1 MRVSLVVLTKDNP
14 EELTDTLSSIYSQ
27 LPNFDGDA
35 NQSLEVVVV
44 DSSVDHQ
51 SKDLFCRYGNSNID
65 FLYRYDFPPQGI
77 FSGMNL
83 GLAASTGN
91 WILFLNSGD
100 AFFDVTSLSRL
111 LQCCLDFRV
120 CNGFYPT
127 AVFGQALI
135 CPTPCSSCDPWL
147 VPDPA
152 VHSIRR
158 WLSIYYPNHQSLL
171 VSGSWARA
179 HPFRPEAPQS
189 ADRVWMRDALSN
201 PLHVAYLA
209 EPVVRFSLGGVSSGL
224 PDWTT
229 LMVRLLEPTRTWYE
243 KFFEIVK
250 FMLRPWA
257 RYYPKLMALRS
268 RFIGRLV

>member
-1 MRVSLVVLTKDNP
+1 MRVSLVVLTKDNSA
-14 EELTDTLSSIYSQ
+14 EFVDTLSSLYSQ
-27 LPNFDGDA
+27 SHCFDVDPA
-35 NQSLEVVVV
+35 FTLEVVVV
-44 DSSVDHQ
+44 DSSVNPQ
-51 SKDLFCRYGNSNID
+51 SRESVLHVEESRIDLVYLR
-65 FLYRYDFPPQGI
+65 DFPPQGI
-77 FSGMNL
+77 YPAMNL
-83 GLAASTGN
+83 GLAATTGD
-91 WILFLNSGD
+91 WVLFLNSGD

-111 LQCCLDFRV
+111 LQSCLDFRSRHG
-120 CNGFYPT
+120 CNPT
-127 AVFGQALI
+127 AIFGQALI
-135 CPTPCSSCDPWL
+135 CPLHGSSCKPWL

-171 VSGSWARA
+171 VDGPWARA
-179 HPFRPEAPQS
+179 HPFQVNAPQS

-229 LMVRLLEPTRTWYE
+229 LMVRLREPTRTWYE
-243 KFFEIVK
+243 KFFEIFK